1 MGKKDRKDIETSIK
15 IGKKKIIPFS
25 FLNVK
30 FDTIDRNTVK
40 RHLLFLIIASLIT
53 KLLILFVTTS
63 VFHSFIDFFDFQYY
77 FEHALLVTN
86 GKIPYV
92 DFSFD
97 YPPLAFIPIFLAFIP
112 AFILNNIFAFV
123 YSFQILMVVCDTII
137 IICIYFIGLK
147 IYNEKTAFIA
157 AVLYSTAFSVAYF
170 VLTKYDAFPTCIL
183 MIAVLFTIY
192 GMNVRGYFAAIFGF
206 FTKIFPAI
214 SLPFMVLYNAKTT
227 SLKKEL
233 FTVLKIGIPVTV
245 ILLLPIVLLKPGVLI
260 SYFSSSL
267 VRTDLYVN
275 TASYSLYAYLHD
287 VLNLGISTTVI
298 SNIMYFLMGVAV
310 LVLVVIA
317 YNVPGKNPRHLVK
330 LLLLSIFIVVF
341 CMKYHS
347 PQYIVWFTPF
357 VCLLIADTLYGI
369 VTFYFTQILTYLEF
383 PLLFGT
389 LYTNGTYVSPMG
401 SYGWYLA
408 LFFFTLLYAAYIVL
422 IYLAVKPLLPDVKKY
437 KVDFEK
443 IFIKKR

>member
-1 MGKKDRKDIETSIK
+1 
-15 IGKKKIIPFS
+15 
-25 FLNVK
+25 
-30 FDTIDRNTVK
+30 
-40 RHLLFLIIASLIT
+40 
-53 KLLILFVTTS
+53 
-63 VFHSFIDFFDFQYY
+63 
-77 FEHALLVTN
+77 
-86 GKIPYV
+86 
-92 DFSFD
+92 
-97 YPPLAFIPIFLAFIP
+97 
-112 AFILNNIFAFV
+112 
-123 YSFQILMVVCDTII
+123 
-137 IICIYFIGLK
+137 
-147 IYNEKTAFIA
+147 
-157 AVLYSTAFSVAYF
+157 
-170 VLTKYDAFPTCIL
+170 
-183 MIAVLFTIY
+183 
-192 GMNVRGYFAAIFGF
+192 
-206 FTKIFPAI
+206 
-214 SLPFMVLYNAKTT
+214 MVLYNAKTT

-369 VTFYFTQILTYLEF
+369 ITFYFTQILTYLEF